1 MSASVGHATARTINL
16 GPIGRIPE
24 GEGRTFDVEG
34 LEIAVFRP
42 RSGEVF
48 ATQASCPHAGGP
60 LADGFIGN
68 GKVIC
73 PFHAY
78 RFDLATGCADGN
90 GCPPL
95 ATYPAGVTSDGDVI
109 VTLGGR

>member
-1 MSASVGHATARTINL
+1 MSAVVGHATARTVNL
-16 GPIGRIPE
+16 GPLDRIPV
-24 GEGRTFDVEG
+24 GEGRTFAVEG
-34 LEIAVFRP
+34 LELAVFRP

-48 ATQASCPHAGGP
+48 ATQGSCPHAGGP

-68 GKVIC
+68 GKVVC

-90 GCPPL
+90 ACAPL
-95 ATYPAGVTSDGDVI
+95 ATYPAGVTRDGDVI

>member
-1 MSASVGHATARTINL
+1 MSAFVGTSATRQVNL
-16 GPIGRIPE
+16 GPLDRIPV
-24 GEGRTFDVEG
+24 GEGRTFAVET

-42 RSGEVF
+42 RTGEVF
-48 ATQASCPHAGGP
+48 ATQAACPHLGGP

-68 GKVIC
+68 GKVVC

-90 GCPPL
+90 ACAPL
-95 ATYPAGVTSDGDVI
+95 ATYPAGVTSGGDVV

>member
-1 MSASVGHATARTINL
+1 MSAVVGTHAARQVNL
-16 GPIGRIPE
+16 GSLERIPV

-42 RSGEVF
+42 RSGAVF

-68 GKVIC
+68 GTVVC

-78 RFDLATGCADGN
+78 RFDLATGCPDGN
-90 GCPPL
+90 SCAPL
-95 ATYPAGVTSDGDVI
+95 ATYPAGLTAGGDVV

>member
-1 MSASVGHATARTINL
+1 MSAVVDTHHAHQVNL
-16 GPIGRIPE
+16 GSIDRIPV
-24 GEGRTFDVEG
+24 GEGRTFAIDD

-48 ATQASCPHAGGP
+48 ATQASCPHANGP
-60 LADGFIGN
+60 LADGLVGN
-68 GKVIC
+68 GKVVC

-78 RFDLATGCADGN
+78 RFDLATGCAEGN
-90 GCPPL
+90 SCAPL
-95 ATYPAGVTSDGDVI
+95 TTYPAGINSVGDVV